1 MASLT
6 PIDKKML
13 YYFRNE
19 SIGGA
24 PERRRECI
32 FDVSAHIRVD
42 LCPSPGWMAATN
54 LYLCSEI
61 FRYKD
66 IKGSDLVHLDKEK
79 LIVSVY
85 IRTLTHKKN

>member
-42 LCPSPGWMAATN
+42 LCPSPGMDGGDEPLPMLGDLPVQGHQGLGPGPSGQREIDRKRLHSN
-54 LYLCSEI
+54 L
-61 FRYKD
+61 
-66 IKGSDLVHLDKEK
+66 
-79 LIVSVY
+79 
-85 IRTLTHKKN
+85 NP